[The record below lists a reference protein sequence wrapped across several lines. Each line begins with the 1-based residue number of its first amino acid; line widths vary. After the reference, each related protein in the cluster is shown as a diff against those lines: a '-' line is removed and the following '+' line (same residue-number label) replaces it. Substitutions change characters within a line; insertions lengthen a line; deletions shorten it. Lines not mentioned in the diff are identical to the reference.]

1 MTKVKMQTTVIC
13 SCFLHFRFSYSQKIQ
28 QTFHNSNLTVSKKI
42 YGIITFNPMSK
53 DPKRKRVECP
63 SSSDEELDLVFNT
76 PEKKFKTIIVKRE
89 KPEVKIIKD
98 PFALR
103 YMQKNEELRIENINL
118 RSENKDLVV

>member
-1 MTKVKMQTTVIC
+1 
-13 SCFLHFRFSYSQKIQ
+13 
-28 QTFHNSNLTVSKKI
+28 
-42 YGIITFNPMSK
+42 MSK

-103 YMQKNEELRIENINL
+103 YMQKNEELRIENMNL
-118 RSENKDLVV
+118 RSENKDLV